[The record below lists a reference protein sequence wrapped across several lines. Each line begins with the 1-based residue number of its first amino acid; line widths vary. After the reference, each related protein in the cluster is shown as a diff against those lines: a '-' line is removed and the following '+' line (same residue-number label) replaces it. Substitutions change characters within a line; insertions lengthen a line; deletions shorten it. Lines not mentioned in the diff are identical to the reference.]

1 MQNRKL
7 MYFCSGELTNDS
19 RNKLKLQNIMI
30 SKKMIEDINAQIN
43 AEMWAA
49 QLYLAMSIDAW
60 RMGCRG
66 MSHWLRK
73 QHEEELQ
80 HAYKFIDYLKTRNAE
95 AALADITRVPKT
107 WKCPNEM
114 FEQALEH
121 ERKITERI
129 DALCRTA
136 MSEGDYATFQFL
148 QYFVDEQV
156 EEEASAMEI
165 VDTLKCLKDDMAA
178 LYAYDTSLLAR
189 A

>member
-1 MQNRKL
+1 
-7 MYFCSGELTNDS
+7 
-19 RNKLKLQNIMI
+19 
-30 SKKMIEDINAQIN
+30 MIEDINAQIN

-80 HAYKFIDYLKTRNAE
+80 HAYKFIDYLESRNAG
-95 AALADITRVPKT
+95 AALADITGVPKT
-107 WKCPNEM
+107 WKCPKDM
-114 FEQALEH
+114 FEQALDH
-121 ERKITERI
+121 ERKITGLI
-129 DALCRTA
+129 DDLCHTA
-136 MSEGDYATFQFL
+136 TSDGDYATFHFL
-148 QYFVDEQV
+148 QFFVGEQV

-165 VDTLKCLKDDMAA
+165 VDTLRCLNDDIAA

-189 A
+189 E

>member
-1 MQNRKL
+1 
-7 MYFCSGELTNDS
+7 
-19 RNKLKLQNIMI
+19 MI
-30 SKKMIEDINAQIN
+30 SKKMIEGINAQIN

-80 HAYKFIDYLKTRNAE
+80 HAYKFIDYVVDRNAG
-95 AALADITRVPKT
+95 AALGDITDVPKT
-107 WKCPNEM
+107 WKTPKEM
-114 FEQALEH
+114 FEQVLEH

-129 DALCRTA
+129 DTLCNIA
-136 MSEGDYATFQFL
+136 MNDGDYATFHFL
-148 QYFVDEQV
+148 QYFVGEQV

-165 VDTLKCLKDDMAA
+165 VDTLKCLSDDIAA

-189 A
+189 E